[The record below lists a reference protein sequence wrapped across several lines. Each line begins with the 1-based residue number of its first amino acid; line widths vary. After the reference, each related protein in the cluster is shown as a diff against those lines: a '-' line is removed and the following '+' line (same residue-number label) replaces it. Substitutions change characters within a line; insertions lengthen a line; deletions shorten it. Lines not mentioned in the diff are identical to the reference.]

1 MEFKIAGL
9 DIIEIG
15 LIIMMVLIIIFFI
28 LTFIK

>member
-15 LIIMMVLIIIFFI
+15 LIIMIVLILIVLI
-28 LTFIK
+28 LSFL